1 MIVTDHTKQKWL
13 VVTRFTTQISRVGQ
27 DRIYAP
33 YMNLVLA
40 NPTNIPTK
48 AWKKSL
54 ISIASQ
60 VAFLDEVCS

>member
-1 MIVTDHTKQKWL
+1 
-13 VVTRFTTQISRVGQ
+13 
-27 DRIYAP
+27 
-33 YMNLVLA
+33 MNLVLA

>member
-33 YMNLVLA
+33 YMTVYSVISL
-40 NPTNIPTK
+40 PNIPC
-48 AWKKSL
+48 
-54 ISIASQ
+54 IHRI
-60 VAFLDEVCS
+60 